1 MQPTNTE
8 IKKAQSKIALSFTK
22 KARMFVPRLQKSKT
36 LKQAFGKFD
45 QQLKKENLSLKKLEK
60 SFIDIDKNIRSM
72 RLYTMGLV
80 DLSKPEEVAV
90 KRAGRRRPVVQA
102 LKQTEKP
109 EKRKKPSFLGFLFK
123 VKKRP
128 PTKLKTKPRPPK
140 KRIKPSNF
148 KKTTNK
154 KLRNTL
160 ARLKARVKQR
170 LAKLAGLRRYRAN
183 VEASRI
189 QRRNERARFKQ
200 EARALRQR
208 LVDEQNRRLRIAESE
223 SRRIRANADAEASK
237 IRNNAQAEAQ
247 RRLSQADADA
257 NKVRADA
264 ETRARNILGAAEA
277 ESRQRIDA
285 ANRQVTRANE
295 RVQQVNEEV
304 KRIETRRQQFINDA
318 AEAQRVVREAQTEL
332 KRVQADTTLAANE
345 KERLVQRQQQLIREN
360 ESIRTTFRDEAAKL
374 DLEQQRI
381 KAQIAESES
390 RLNNLRNSA
399 EEIRLSE
406 QRRIQRL
413 VAGGEVPTARV
424 TPTETRVVP
433 TEPRITPSE
442 PRVVAPP
449 RVVTE
454 PLIRVVT
461 PEAPPRTPT
470 TPPARQSQV
479 AALLR
484 PPGQPKPE
492 PIDTTKRVK
501 QIAVLLSKPPT
512 IKASLNIIT
521 PAQKVIALNAV
532 QQVLV
537 GSAKNTM
544 VFIAKNVPG
553 LSLLVGAGF
562 TIKAAVVDKTKVGTI
577 LNGYATLT
585 KSFTAALATI
595 YPLTVN
601 QTYYDIFG
609 VYPEKDPY
617 ENWDT
622 RLYDLHMTMYYEFK
636 EAVEKLKKS
645 WNNAFDEL
653 ANKWRRDLNRG
664 FLTTLGGVFD
674 TTKPGPRKQRE
685 IERLQRSSLTPESV
699 SVDEAIMKAAQM
711 TGVDPKILKLFAML
725 ESSDGKELTNK
736 DSNALGLMQFTPG
749 TWELMKKNYPQFE
762 NILNRGRMN
771 FDASALAGALYI
783 DFNSKILA
791 KAGIPVNIET
801 LYAAHFLGPGHSEA
815 GAIGLYKLLETE
827 PNEPAAKYFE
837 REANSNPEIFYRKVR
852 AQRTPRTIAE
862 VVQKLRDRIN
872 KATNAIR
879 SSTTSSNNVASDV
892 MKTSE
897 AIQNSQTNNQGTK
910 NIVVVNKNTTLLS
923 RRGINPYGT
932 QESAYG

>member
-109 EKRKKPSFLGFLFK
+109 EKRKKPSFLGFPFK

-189 QRRNERARFKQ
+189 QRRSERARFKQ

-285 ANRQVTRANE
+285 ANRQVTQANE

-318 AEAQRVVREAQTEL
+318 AEAQRVVSEAQTEL

-461 PEAPPRTPT
+461 PEAPPRIPT

-484 PPGQPKPE
+484 PPGQV
-492 PIDTTKRVK
+492 DSFQRAK

-512 IKASLNIIT
+512 MKVSSINIT

-562 TIKAAVVDKTKVGTI
+562 TIKAIVDGTKVGAI

-585 KSFTAALATI
+585 KSFTLALLTI
-595 YPLTVN
+595 YPITVN
-601 QTYYDIFG
+601 EAYKDIYK
-609 VYPEKDPY
+609 VYPENDPNPDWK
-617 ENWDT
+617 EQ
-622 RLYDLHMTMYYEFK
+622 LLKLHMTMYYEFK

-685 IERLQRSSLTPESV
+685 IERLQRSSLTPEST
-699 SVDEAIMKAAQM
+699 SVKEAIMKAAQM
-711 TGVDPKILKLFAML
+711 TGVDPKILQTIAML
-725 ESSDGKELTNK
+725 ESSGGKFVKNK
-736 DSNALGLMQFTPG
+736 TSSAYGLMQFMPG
-749 TWELMKKNYPQFE
+749 TWEDLKRWYPQFK
-762 NILNRGRMN
+762 NILSRGRHDL
-771 FDASALAGALYI
+771 DASALAGALYV
-783 DFNSKILA
+783 DYNSKLLA
-791 KAGIPVNIET
+791 KASIPVNIET
-801 LYAAHFLGPGHSEA
+801 LYAAHFLGPGNFSA
-815 GAIGLYKLLETE
+815 GAIGLYQWLQTK

-837 REANSNPEIFYRKVR
+837 REANSNPDIFYRKVR
-852 AQRTPRTIAE
+852 GSQTAPRTIAE
-862 VVQKLRDRIN
+862 VVEEIRNKIN

-923 RRGINPYGT
+923 RKGINPYGT